1 MQIDIHARHLAHTP
15 ELDELARRRLAYALG
30 RFSTRIKRVTLR
42 LDDVNGP
49 KGGEDIAVIAEVE
62 LLPTG
67 NVVVKGS
74 YPSAEHAIC
83 TAAERLR
90 HCLLRQSGR
99 VRSHLKDASF
109 AN

>member
-15 ELDELARRRLAYALG
+15 SLDELARRRLAYALG
-30 RFSTRIKRVTLR
+30 RFSTRIKRVILR

-49 KGGEDIAVIAEVE
+49 KGGEDIAVVAEVE

-74 YPSAEHAIC
+74 YKSAEEAIC
-83 TAAERLR
+83 SIAERLR
-90 HCLLRQSGR
+90 HCIQRESER
-99 VRSHLKDASF
+99 ARSHIKDVSF

>member
-1 MQIDIHARHLAHTP
+1 MQIDIHARHIANTP
-15 ELDELARRRLAYALG
+15 SLDELARRRLAYALG
-30 RFSTRIKRVTLR
+30 RFSTRIKRVVLR

-49 KGGEDIAVIAEVE
+49 KGGEDIAVVAEVE
-62 LLPTG
+62 LVPTG

-74 YPSAEHAIC
+74 YPNAEHAIC
-83 TAAERLR
+83 TTAERLR

-99 VRSHLKDASF
+99 SRSQRKDVSF